1 MQREDIGIKANLQ
14 SACCVL
20 VRAGHQYLHT
30 SGCAVLCCAGNQL
43 SLRQLASS
51 RQPDIDQVTC
61 RVYIHQLIA
70 VALGQ
75 MVTCV
80 IAQWSHCHDFIGWH
94 IMVCSGSQPPANV
107 KLGNVK

>member
-1 MQREDIGIKANLQ
+1 MLW
-14 SACCVL
+14 L

-30 SGCAVLCCAGNQL
+30 SGSAVLCGNQL

-70 VALGQ
+70 VAQGQ
-75 MVTCV
+75 MVTCFT
-80 IAQWSHCHDFIGWH
+80 AQMLCGPTAMTLLVGISWCALE
-94 IMVCSGSQPPANV
+94 CNLLL
-107 KLGNVK
+107 K